1 MRHSA
6 LSYSVSGAPIE
17 GTIVA
22 LHGVTDCAASLHS
35 LAAHYGRDYRVV
47 LCDLLGH
54 GLSARF
60 AKDDLADPFAALVA
74 TAADVVVRAAAGTPS
89 RQVLLMGHS
98 LGGAVA
104 AHIAAAHPALIAGL
118 VLEDPALLTPE
129 QVQTYREAA
138 ESLGETQERV
148 REYLPEAIASL
159 RESYTTWT
167 PSEYAGWA
175 QGKTEVDLD
184 FIATG
189 VVGHPGREV
198 LSQLH
203 MPTLLVTGDA
213 DDVLFGA
220 TGIEALT
227 EHRNPQLRGLLI
239 PHSTHTVRRDQENAF
254 YAAVDLFLAECAKT
268 QARPQPYID
277 PQLTPLLAG
286 VPEQTTWDTP
296 AMRAEGEAL
305 LGAEPELPA
314 GIRRE
319 IVEENGL
326 ELRIFHPD
334 STTTPQPRVAL
345 SLHGGGYVAGRARY
359 DDARNAEIAQMSGAT
374 VVVPDYLLAPEHPFP
389 AAVDD
394 CRAALKF
401 IARAFPDAPVL
412 IFGDSAGAGLA
423 DQVLRFAPPEELAGL
438 CGVVALEPCVS
449 PRLDTLSYR
458 TYRDGPV
465 WTREAAAAA
474 WSAYVGDSG
483 YRAEPISAGSGP
495 YAGLPMFLV
504 VNPVDP
510 LRDEGLDWARDLMDA
525 GAAVELHM
533 YPGTF
538 HGMLSAPGTDVWAQV
553 RTRMSEFIAAAFAK
567 PRPTSQLSTHELST
581 STKERQNNE

>member
-22 LHGVTDCAASLHS
+22 FHGVTDCAASLHS

-138 ESLGETQERV
+138 ESLGKTQERV

-189 VVGHPGREV
+189 VVGRPGREV
-198 LSQLH
+198 LGQLR

-220 TGIEALT
+220 TGIEALA
-227 EHRNPQLRGLLI
+227 EHHNPQLRGVLI
-239 PHSTHTVRRDQENAF
+239 PHSTHTVRRDQECAF
-254 YAAVDLFLAECAKT
+254 YAAVDPFLAECAKA
-268 QARPQPYID
+268 QVRPQPYLD
-277 PQLTPLLAG
+277 PQLTPLLAS

-319 IVEENGL
+319 VLVENGL
-326 ELRIFHPD
+326 ELRIFHPN
-334 STTTPQPRVAL
+334 STTTPQPRVVL

-359 DDARNAEIAQMSGAT
+359 DDARNAEIAQLTRAT
-374 VVVPDYLLAPEHPFP
+374 VVVPDYQLAPEHPFP
-389 AAVDD
+389 AAVED

-423 DQVLRFAPPEELAGL
+423 DQLLRFAPPEELAGL

-495 YAGLPMFLV
+495 YADLPMFLV

-553 RTRMSEFIAAAFAK
+553 RTQMSDFIAAAFAK
-567 PRPTSQLSTHELST
+567 PLPTSQLSTHELST
-581 STKERQNNE
+581 STIERQNNE

>member
-22 LHGVTDCAASLHS
+22 FHGVTDCAASLHS

-104 AHIAAAHPALIAGL
+104 AHIAAAHPTLIAGL

-129 QVQTYREAA
+129 QFQTYREAA
-138 ESLGETQERV
+138 ESLGKTQERV

-189 VVGHPGREV
+189 VVGRPGREV
-198 LSQLH
+198 LSQLR

-213 DDVLFGA
+213 DDVLFGT
-220 TGIEALT
+220 TGIEALA
-227 EHRNPQLRGLLI
+227 EHRNPQLRGVLI
-239 PHSTHTVRRDQENAF
+239 PHSTHTVRRDQESAF
-254 YAAVDLFLAECAKT
+254 YAAADPFLAECAKA
-268 QARPQPYID
+268 QVRPQPYLD

-319 IVEENGL
+319 IVVENGL

-334 STTTPQPRVAL
+334 STTTPQPRVVL

-374 VVVPDYLLAPEHPFP
+374 VVVPDYRLAPEHPFP

-401 IARAFPDAPVL
+401 IARVFPDAPVL

-483 YRAEPISAGSGP
+483 YRAEPIRAGSGP
-495 YAGLPMFLV
+495 YTGLPMFLV

-538 HGMLSAPGTDVWAQV
+538 HGMLSAPGTDVWTQV

-581 STKERQNNE
+581 STIERQNNE

>member
-22 LHGVTDCAASLHS
+22 FHGVTDCAASLHS

-60 AKDDLADPFAALVA
+60 AKDDLADPFSALVA
-74 TAADVVVRAAAGTPS
+74 SATDVVVRAAASTPS
-89 RQVLLMGHS
+89 RQILLMGHS

-138 ESLGETQERV
+138 ESLGKTQQRV

-189 VVGHPGREV
+189 VVGRPGREV
-198 LSQLH
+198 LGQLH
-203 MPTLLVTGDA
+203 MPTLLVTGDG

-220 TGIEALT
+220 AGIEALA
-227 EHRNPQLRGLLI
+227 EHRNPQLRGVLI
-239 PHSTHTVRRDQENAF
+239 PQSTHTVRRDQDSAF
-254 YAAVDLFLAECAKT
+254 YAAVDPFLAECAKA
-268 QARPQPYID
+268 QVRPQPYLD

-286 VPEQTTWDTP
+286 VPEQTTWDTA

-319 IVEENGL
+319 VVTENGL

-334 STTTPQPRVAL
+334 STTTQPRVVL

-359 DDARNAEIAQMSGAT
+359 DDARNAEIAQLAEAT
-374 VVVPDYLLAPEHPFP
+374 VVVPDYRLAPEHPFP
-389 AAVDD
+389 AAVED
-394 CRAALKF
+394 CRAALAY
-401 IARAFPDAPVL
+401 ITRVFPSAPVL

-423 DQVLRFAPPEELAGL
+423 DQVLRFAQPEELAGL

-474 WSAYVGDSG
+474 WNAYVGNSG

-495 YAGLPMFLV
+495 YSGLPMLLV

-538 HGMLSAPGTDVWAQV
+538 HGMLSAPGTDAWAKV
-553 RTRMSEFIAAAFAK
+553 RANISNFMAAAFAG
-567 PRPTSQLSTHELST
+567 PLPT